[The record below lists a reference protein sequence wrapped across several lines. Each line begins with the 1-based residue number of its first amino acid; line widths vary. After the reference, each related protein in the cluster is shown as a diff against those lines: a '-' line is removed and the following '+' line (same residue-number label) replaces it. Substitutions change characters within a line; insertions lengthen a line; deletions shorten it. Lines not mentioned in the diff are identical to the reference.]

1 MCCKIESMLTVAP
14 LSEMP
19 WVILVDSMTLTDS
32 PVVVLST
39 ANGILVLDMYFQNCA
54 SSLFVV
60 VRVPTDEG
68 SVVQVPLFRLLLSAE
83 PVGGKLECCCSLSSQ
98 LGPGVDGR
106 WP

>member
-1 MCCKIESMLTVAP
+1 MLTVAP

-60 VRVPTDEG
+60 VRVPTDDG
-68 SVVQVPLFRLLLSAE
+68 SVVQVPLFRFLSAE
-83 PVGGKLECCCSLSSQ
+83 PVNGKLGCCCLSLLSQ
-98 LGPGVDGR
+98 P
-106 WP
+106 

>member
-60 VRVPTDEG
+60 VVRVPTDEG
-68 SVVQVPLFRLLLSAE
+68 SVVQVPLFPFLSAE
-83 PVGGKLECCCSLSSQ
+83 PVNGKLRCCCSLSSQ
-98 LGPGVDGR
+98 FGPGVDGR
-106 WP
+106 